1 YTSAKISYTY
11 AGVESGTPSGLGSPN
26 GVNEVLFNDPL
37 NEIAG
42 SWNPATGGVVG
53 QGGFNGVSGSRSWTS
68 PFTADATHTQKTYSA
83 WNITE
88 GNLTI
93 QDNVSSATGISSTRL
108 AEIVAHEFG
117 HTLGLGHS
125 TDNTALMYPSVTGLG
140 PSLRADDQLA
150 ARWLY
155 PNGSQTP
162 PPTTTVPN
170 APSNLAANISGS
182 NVVLNWNDNASDET
196 GESVYVSSNGGAYAK
211 VTDLAASA
219 TTVTLS
225 GFTTG
230 SYSMYVIAF
239 NAAGN
244 SAPSNTVT
252 VNFGAT
258 LQAAFN
264 VNAVSGVAGQTTFS
278 FTDQS
283 TGSITS
289 RLWVFGDTTTSSL
302 QNPTHVYAS
311 VGQYTVTLTVN
322 SGSASSSTS
331 RTIFVSAATPQLA
344 AAFTWSPSA
353 PTTATDVTF
362 ADQSTGATGWQWN
375 FGDGS
380 SSTAQNPVK
389 RYGAG
394 SYNVTLTAFSGFQSS
409 QTSHVVVVSNGA
421 PVTPPVAAGFG
432 WSPANPTT
440 AQTVSF
446 DDTTSGSPTSWSWSF
461 GDGAG
466 SNAQRPTHAYS
477 NAGIYVVTLT
487 TSNATSS
494 STIAH
499 TIVVTQASFTTR
511 SLVSASAQTNGI
523 GGSVW
528 RTELTLF
535 NAGDATSIDLIFV
548 PGNSGSML
556 TRTIFLGAKQS
567 VTYANALLDIFGL
580 SSGAGAIAIE
590 ATNTSSTP
598 DIRTSSRTFTNGA
611 FGTYGQAVPDVTTP
625 DLDATMYLTALAANA
640 SYRTNIGLVN
650 RSAVTGTANLV
661 LYDANGAYVASASVP
676 VAANS
681 FQQSSLAAY
690 FPAAASRSLDAA
702 SIVVTSSQ
710 PGAISVYASV
720 IDNRT
725 QDPIYI
731 QALPL
736 RSG

>member
-1 YTSAKISYTY
+1 MLWSRHDETADVVLLDSTFNPLSSRNVQRDAVKFDAYVGDRVAGRRGTNNYGVENPVLDTIDDNGGGRARPEFTMISEPSIYRWFAFDTGGSAAWRSYGTQPGYSGGGVNEVQTAMNVWTGYASAKINYTY
-11 AGVESGTPSGLGSPN
+11 AGVESGTPAGLSSPN

-117 HTLGLGHS
+117 QTLGLGHS

-182 NVVLNWNDNASDET
+182 NVVLTWNDNASDET

-331 RTIFVSAATPQLA
+331 RTIFGSNCSLA
-344 AAFTWSPSA
+344 AAFTRSFTFSA
-353 PTTATDVTF
+353 YTVTVTDWLSWVSTPPPGRKLSR
-362 ADQSTGATGWQWN
+362 AEPGSTGPGRRGAAESAGGGVAAVAGALAGAT
-375 FGDGS
+375 
-380 SSTAQNPVK
+380 
-389 RYGAG
+389 RGAVAG
-394 SYNVTLTAFSGFQSS
+394 GAVAVGA
-409 QTSHVVVVSNGA
+409 VAGGAVAGGAVIGGAVAGGA
-421 PVTPPVAAGFG
+421 PG
-432 WSPANPTT
+432 T
-440 AQTVSF
+440 A
-446 DDTTSGSPTSWSWSF
+446 
-461 GDGAG
+461 
-466 SNAQRPTHAYS
+466 
-477 NAGIYVVTLT
+477 
-487 TSNATSS
+487 
-494 STIAH
+494 
-499 TIVVTQASFTTR
+499 
-511 SLVSASAQTNGI
+511 
-523 GGSVW
+523 
-528 RTELTLF
+528 
-535 NAGDATSIDLIFV
+535 
-548 PGNSGSML
+548 
-556 TRTIFLGAKQS
+556 
-567 VTYANALLDIFGL
+567 ALL
-580 SSGAGAIAIE
+580 SCCGAGA
-590 ATNTSSTP
+590 
-598 DIRTSSRTFTNGA
+598 
-611 FGTYGQAVPDVTTP
+611 
-625 DLDATMYLTALAANA
+625 
-640 SYRTNIGLVN
+640 GL
-650 RSAVTGTANLV
+650 R
-661 LYDANGAYVASASVP
+661 
-676 VAANS
+676 
-681 FQQSSLAAY
+681 
-690 FPAAASRSLDAA
+690 
-702 SIVVTSSQ
+702 
-710 PGAISVYASV
+710 
-720 IDNRT
+720 
-725 QDPIYI
+725 
-731 QALPL
+731 
-736 RSG
+736 